1 MALTRSGSP
10 PAIRPRRLVP
20 VTTGVLV
27 ALAAGVVLSL
37 FVGSNHIPAAEVWAA
52 LSGRADSPEAT
63 VVLTQR
69 LPRTVL
75 AFAVGLGLGAAGALM
90 QGHTRNPLAEPGLF
104 GVNAGAAFGVAVLAF
119 GLHVASPTGI
129 VVAALLGAFAATL
142 LIVAIAWSSRARG
155 TVVTLALTG
164 ASLGAVLTAAT
175 TAIVVLDKQSLDVL
189 RHWQVG
195 SLSARPPEALPLIL
209 TLLAVGLA
217 LAVANGP
224 GLTTLGL
231 GDDVSRSLGTRVGR
245 VRVLGIAAITLLAGA
260 ATAACGPIA
269 FLGLVAPW
277 AMRPFTGPHYSRLI
291 PLAAMCGAAVLLIG
305 DVIGRVVVS
314 GTELPVG
321 IIGAVIGAPVLL
333 AIVSRRKVPEL

>member
-1 MALTRSGSP
+1 MT
-10 PAIRPRRLVP
+10 V
-20 VTTGVLV
+20 VVLV
-27 ALAAGVVLSL
+27 ALVAGVLLSL
-37 FVGSNHIPAAEVWAA
+37 FVGSNPIPAAEVWAA
-52 LSGRADSPEAT
+52 LTGRSDSPVAT
-63 VVLTQR
+63 VILTQR
-69 LPRTVL
+69 VPRTVL

-119 GLHVASPTGI
+119 GLHVTSPMGI
-129 VVAALLGAFAATL
+129 VLAALVGAFAATL

-164 ASLGAVLTAAT
+164 ASLGAVLTAGT

-195 SLSARPPEALPLIL
+195 SLSGRPPEALPLIL
-209 TLLAVGLA
+209 TLLAVGIVLA
-217 LAVANGP
+217 LSNGP

-231 GDDVSRSLGTRVGR
+231 GDDVSKSLGISVGR
-245 VRVLGIAAITLLAGA
+245 VRVVGIAAITLLAGA

-277 AMRPFTGPHYSRLI
+277 AMRPFTGPHYTRLI
-291 PLAAMCGAAVLLIG
+291 PLAALCGAAVLLIG
-305 DVIGRVVVS
+305 DVIGRVAVAQ
-314 GTELPVG
+314 TELPVG
-321 IIGAVIGAPVLL
+321 IIGAVIGAPVLI